1 MQWWAD
7 HLDSIMAEKEITM
20 WEGGNIY

>member
-7 HLDSIMAEKEITM
+7 HLDSLIDGSSNVI
-20 WEGGNIY
+20 EGKLGAA